1 MRRIKKMI
9 SAPMHGATAPIRRW
23 IVNVVRSTV
32 YVHGRAER
40 IHLGERVSLVDTVF
54 NTGSGDI
61 FVGDDVIF
69 GHGCM
74 VLTGRHEF
82 AEGKRKRLSIGG
94 PDTPAT
100 GFDIHI
106 GEGSW
111 IASRAI
117 ILGGVTVGEH
127 SIVSAGAIV
136 TRDVP
141 AHSIVG
147 GVPARVIGSTWDL
160 G

>member
-1 MRRIKKMI
+1 M
-9 SAPMHGATAPIRRW
+9 RRW
-23 IVNVVRSTV
+23 IVNVVRTST
-32 YVHGRAER
+32 YVHGDARR
-40 IHLGERVSLVDTVF
+40 LHVGKRTSLVDTLF

-82 AEGKRKRLSIGG
+82 AEGKRKRLSIGE

-100 GFDIHI
+100 GFDIHF
-106 GEGSW
+106 GEGAW

-117 ILGGVTVGEH
+117 ILGGVTIGEH
-127 SIVSAGAIV
+127 SIVSAGAVV
-136 TRDVP
+136 THDVP
-141 AHSIVG
+141 AHSIVD
-147 GVPARVIGSTWDL
+147 GVPARVIGSTEEL